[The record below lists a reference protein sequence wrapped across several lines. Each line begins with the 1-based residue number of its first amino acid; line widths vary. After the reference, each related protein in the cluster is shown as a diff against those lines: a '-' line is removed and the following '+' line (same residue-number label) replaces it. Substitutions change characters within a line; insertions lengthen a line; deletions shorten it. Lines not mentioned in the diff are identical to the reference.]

1 VVTAVPV
8 RQPPL
13 AWWSVLARKVWRDV
27 WHQRGPVLAIAI
39 VVMVGVASFV
49 ALQSMVP
56 HLRGAQQRYYATAR
70 FADVWVRVSRAPDA
84 MTRRVA
90 DIPGVSAVETRVAK
104 DVILEVPM
112 LEGPATGRIMSYPV
126 GRDVTVNR
134 LRLRSG
140 RLMTTAHADEVV
152 ISDGFASANS
162 LSIGDSLGAVL
173 NGRWRRL
180 RVIGIALTPEFI
192 MEVKP
197 GALFPDNQ
205 RYGVLWMSEEVVQ
218 GAFGLQDAWNEAAL
232 TLTPGA
238 TEAAVIRR
246 LDTLLAPYGSLG
258 AHGRDEQVSHRY
270 LTDEITQ
277 AATFGTAAPVIFLG
291 VAAFLV
297 NLVLARLVV
306 SQREQI
312 GMMKAFGIDNAT
324 LVRHYAAIALTPV
337 LVGAACGSAVG
348 LWLAGVF
355 AELYGVYYRMPDAAF
370 SPDWGTIAMAW
381 LITVASAF
389 VGAAA
394 AVRRVSRLPAAEAM
408 RPETPLRF
416 RHGWIDRSWLLRR
429 LSPTA
434 RLTVRGL
441 FRRPVRAALA
451 TLGMALSVAVVIVG
465 RYMFDAI
472 AVMRDVHFTEI
483 QREDAA
489 VAFARPYGRDALN
502 ELAHLPGV
510 SRVEPLWAVPV
521 IMRHGVRERRV
532 AISLAVPDAT
542 LRRIVD
548 ADRHV
553 VPAPRDGLLLSAAL
567 GELLAV
573 RVGDTVTV
581 QVLEGLR
588 RTARV
593 RVDGLVEDLIGTSAW
608 MAGEPLQRMA
618 GASAVD
624 GAALAIDPLRRD
636 SAIAHLRRMPGIA
649 DIGERASVVANF
661 DKVMRDSF
669 YVTLMSLV
677 GFATVLAVG
686 VVYNTARVALSERG
700 RELVSLRVLGF
711 TQGEVAGMLFG
722 ELAMLAVLSIPIGIG
737 IGTLL
742 CAAMITALS
751 SELFRLPF
759 TVSLRTCAWSILVL
773 AVSGVVSLW
782 LVRRR
787 LDRMDLVAVLKTRE

>member
-1 VVTAVPV
+1 MVTAMHT
-8 RQPPL
+8 RTPPL
-13 AWWSVLARKVWRDV
+13 TWLSVLGRKVWRDV

-56 HLRGAQQRYYATAR
+56 HLRGAQRRYYATAR

-84 MTRRVA
+84 MAWRVA
-90 DIPGVSAVETRVAK
+90 AIPGVSAVETRIAK
-104 DVILEVPM
+104 DVVLEVPT

-134 LRLRSG
+134 LRLRYG
-140 RLMTTAHADEVV
+140 RFMTAAHADEVV
-152 ISDGFASANS
+152 ISDGFASANA
-162 LSIGDSLGAVL
+162 LTVGDSLGAVL

-180 RVIGIALTPEFI
+180 HVVGIALTPEFI

-205 RYGVLWMSEEVVQ
+205 RYGVLWMAEEAVQ

-232 TLTPGA
+232 TLTAGA
-238 TEAAVIRR
+238 TEAAVVRR
-246 LDTLLAPYGSLG
+246 LDTLLAPYGSFG
-258 AHGRDEQVSHRY
+258 AHGRNEQVSHRY

-306 SQREQI
+306 AQREQI
-312 GMMKAFGIDNAT
+312 GMMKAFGVANAT

-337 LVGAACGSAVG
+337 LIGAVFGSATG
-348 LWLAGVF
+348 LWLAGLL
-355 AELYGVYYRMPDAAF
+355 AELYGAYYRMPDAAF
-370 SPDWGTIAMAW
+370 SPDWRTILIAW
-381 LITVASAF
+381 VVTVTAAC

-416 RHGWIDRSWLLRR
+416 RHGWVDRAWLLRH

-441 FRRPVRAALA
+441 VRRPARAALA
-451 TLGMALSVAVVIVG
+451 TLGMALSVAVVMVG

-483 QREDAA
+483 QREDVA
-489 VAFARPYGRDALN
+489 VAFAKPSGREALH

-510 SRVEPLWAVPV
+510 SRVEPLWSVPV
-521 IMRHGVRERRV
+521 TLRHGMHERRV
-532 AISLAVPDAT
+532 AISLAVTDAT

-548 ADRHV
+548 ADRRV
-553 VPAPRDGLLLSAAL
+553 VPAPRDGMLMSAAL
-567 GELLAV
+567 SDLLDV

-581 QVLEGLR
+581 QVLDGFR

-593 RVDGLVEDLIGTSAW
+593 RVDGLVDDLIGTSAW
-608 MAGEPLQRMA
+608 MAGEPLQRMTG
-618 GASAVD
+618 GAAVD
-624 GAALAIDPLRRD
+624 GAALTVDPLRRD
-636 SAIAHLRRMPGIA
+636 STIAQLRRMPGIA
-649 DIGERASVVANF
+649 DIGERATVVANF

-711 TQGEVAGMLFG
+711 TRREVAGMLFG
-722 ELAMLAVLSIPIGIG
+722 ELAMLGVLAIPIGLG
-737 IGTLL
+737 IGALL
-742 CAAMITALS
+742 CASMVTALS

-759 TVSLRTCAWSILVL
+759 TVSLQTCAWSILVL
-773 AVSGVVSLW
+773 VLSGVVSLW

>member
-1 VVTAVPV
+1 MVTTVHA
-8 RQPPL
+8 RKRTL
-13 AWWSVLARKVWRDV
+13 ARWPILGRKVWRDV

-56 HLRGAQQRYYATAR
+56 HLRGAQQRYYTAAR

-84 MTRRVA
+84 LVRRVA
-90 DIPGVSAVETRVAK
+90 DVPGVSAVETRVAK
-104 DVILEVPM
+104 DVVLDVPS
-112 LEGPATGRIMSYPV
+112 LAGPATGRVMSYPA
-126 GRDVTVNR
+126 GRDMTVNR

-140 RLMTTAHADEVV
+140 RFMAAAHADEVV
-152 ISDGFASANS
+152 ISDGFASANG
-162 LSIGDSLGAVL
+162 LTVGDSLGAVL

-180 RVIGIALTPEFI
+180 HVVGIALTPEFI

-205 RYGVLWMSEEVVQ
+205 RYGVLWMSDEAVQ
-218 GAFGLQDAWNEAAL
+218 GAFGLQDAWNEAML
-232 TLTPGA
+232 TLAPGA

-258 AHGRDEQVSHRY
+258 AYGRSEQVSHRY
-270 LTDEITQ
+270 LSDEIMQ
-277 AATFGTAAPVIFLG
+277 AATFGTAAPAIFLG

-297 NLVLARLVV
+297 NLVLARLVTA
-306 SQREQI
+306 QREQI
-312 GMMKAFGIDNAT
+312 GMMKAFGITDGT

-337 LVGAACGSAVG
+337 VIGASGGSVLG
-348 LWLAGVF
+348 LWLAGVL
-355 AELYGVYYRMPDAAF
+355 AELYGAYYRMPDASFA
-370 SPDWGTIAMAW
+370 PDWRTMLLAW
-381 LITVASAF
+381 AITVTSGL
-389 VGAAA
+389 VGAVT

-416 RHGWIDRSWLLRR
+416 RHGWIDRSWILPR
-429 LSPTA
+429 LSPTM

-441 FRRPVRAALA
+441 VRRPARAALA
-451 TLGMALSVAVVIVG
+451 TLGMALSIAVVMVG

-483 QREDAA
+483 QREDVA
-489 VAFARPYGRDALN
+489 VAFAGPHGRDALD
-502 ELAHLPGV
+502 ELAPLPGV
-510 SRVEPLWAVPV
+510 SRVEPLWSVPV
-521 IMRHGVRERRV
+521 SMRHGVRERRV
-532 AISLAVPDAT
+532 AISLVAPDAT
-542 LRRIVD
+542 LRRIVA
-548 ADRHV
+548 ADRRV
-553 VPAPRDGLLLSAAL
+553 VPPPRDGLLLSAAL

-573 RVGDTVTV
+573 QVGDTVTL
-581 QVLEGLR
+581 QVLDGLR
-588 RTARV
+588 RTGRV
-593 RVDGLVEDLIGTSAW
+593 RVDGLVDDLIGTSAW
-608 MAGEPLQRMA
+608 MSGEPLRRIA
-618 GASAVD
+618 GGSAVD
-624 GAALAIDPLRRD
+624 GAALTVDPLLRD
-636 SAIAHLRRMPGIA
+636 SAIARLRGMPGIA
-649 DIGERASVVANF
+649 DIGERAAVVASF

-669 YVTLMSLV
+669 YVTLMALV

-711 TQGEVAGMLFG
+711 TRREVASMLFG
-722 ELAMLAVLSIPIGIG
+722 ELAILGVLSIPIGLG
-737 IGTLL
+737 IGALL
-742 CAAMITALS
+742 CAAMVTALS

-759 TVSLRTCAWSILVL
+759 TVSVRTCAWSILVL
-773 AVSGVVSLW
+773 LASGVVSLG

>member
-1 VVTAVPV
+1 MRARPD
-8 RQPPL
+8 PL
-13 AWWSVLARKVWRDV
+13 AGWSVLARKVWRDV
-27 WHQRGPVLAIAI
+27 WHQRGPVLSIAI

-56 HLRGAQQRYYATAR
+56 HLRGAQRRYYATAR

-90 DIPGVSAVETRVAK
+90 AIPGVSAVETRVAR
-104 DVILEVPM
+104 DVALEVPT
-112 LEGPATGRIMSYPV
+112 LEGPATGRVTSFPV

-134 LRLRSG
+134 LRLRAG
-140 RLMTTAHADEVV
+140 RFVTAARADEVV
-152 ISDGFASANS
+152 ISDGFASANG
-162 LSIGDSLGAVL
+162 LTVGDSLGAVL

-180 RVIGIALTPEFI
+180 HVVGVALTPEFI

-205 RYGVLWMSEEVVQ
+205 RYGVLWMSEDAVQ

-232 TLTPGA
+232 TLAPGA
-238 TEAAVIRR
+238 IEAAVIRR

-258 AHGRDEQVSHRY
+258 AHGRNEQVSHRY

-306 SQREQI
+306 AQREQI
-312 GMMKAFGIDNAT
+312 GMMKAFGVANGT

-337 LVGAACGSAVG
+337 LIGAAFGSLVG

-355 AELYGVYYRMPDAAF
+355 AELYAVYYRMPDATF
-370 SPDWGTIAMAW
+370 SPDWPTILTAW
-381 LITVASAF
+381 VITVAAAL

-416 RHGWIDRSWLLRR
+416 RHGWIDRSRLLRY

-434 RLTVRGL
+434 KLTLRGL
-441 FRRPVRAALA
+441 LRRPARAALA
-451 TLGMALSVAVVIVG
+451 TLGMALSIAVVMVG

-483 QREDAA
+483 QREDVA
-489 VAFARPYGRDALN
+489 VAFAGSHGREALD

-510 SRVEPLWAVPV
+510 SRVEPLWSVPV
-521 IMRHGVRERRV
+521 ALRHGGRERRV
-532 AISLAVPDAT
+532 AITLAVPGAT

-548 ADRHV
+548 ADRRV
-553 VPAPRDGLLLSAAL
+553 VPAPRDGLLMSAAL

-573 RVGDTVTV
+573 RAGDTVTV
-581 QVLEGLR
+581 QVLDGLR

-593 RVDGLVEDLIGTSAW
+593 RVDGLVDDLIGTSAW
-608 MAGEPLQRMA
+608 MASEPLRRVA
-618 GASAVD
+618 GGSAVD
-624 GAALAIDPLRRD
+624 GAALTVDPLLRD
-636 SAIAHLRRMPGIA
+636 RAIEQLRHMPGIV

-711 TQGEVAGMLFG
+711 TRREVAGMLFG
-722 ELAMLAVLSIPIGIG
+722 ELAMLGVLSIPIGIG
-737 IGTLL
+737 IGSLL
-742 CAAMITALS
+742 CAAMVTALS

-773 AVSGVVSLW
+773 VASGVVSLW